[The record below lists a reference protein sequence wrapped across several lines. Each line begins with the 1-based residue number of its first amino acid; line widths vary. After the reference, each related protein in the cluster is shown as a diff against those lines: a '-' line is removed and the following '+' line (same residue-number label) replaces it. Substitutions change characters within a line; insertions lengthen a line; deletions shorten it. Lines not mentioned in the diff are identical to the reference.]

1 MKNSC
6 DTLGCL
12 RYYKEKKIYPPI
24 YKYAHLNHYTKK
36 SSEEYANKILR
47 GDAVFLTLFINQ
59 KLINNKQN
67 ISNKELW
74 KNLRSNDSFN

>member
-1 MKNSC
+1 MK
-6 DTLGCL
+6 
-12 RYYKEKKIYPPI
+12 
-24 YKYAHLNHYTKK
+24 HYTTKN
-36 SSEEYANKILR
+36 SEEYTNKILR